1 VSDLAAERLRFAEQ
15 LRDQNGLRSAE
26 LVRAFATVERE
37 QFVGP
42 GPWLTLPDGG
52 GYRSTPDA
60 DPRHL
65 YRDVAVAIDAARLLN
80 NGSPGLLARSID
92 ALAIG
97 AGQTVAHLGCGTG
110 YYAAVLAEV
119 VGKRGRVIAV
129 ELDPELH
136 ARARKALRRSKRI
149 ELRHADATEEPREP
163 VDAILV
169 SAGATQPQGRW
180 LDALGNGGR
189 LAVPLTAVRPRTR
202 VRRVIRDNA
211 GRMLHLE
218 RRGDRFAARFG
229 EIVAIHPLVGG
240 RDPELRR
247 RLRDAF
253 AAGGAE
259 QVRSLRRDGHE
270 PEPECW
276 LHADACCLSRR
287 EGVP

>member
-1 VSDLAAERLRFAEQ
+1 VSDLAVERLRFAEQ
-15 LRDQNGLRSAE
+15 LRDDNGLRSSD
-26 LVRAFATVERE
+26 LVRAFATVARE

-60 DPRHL
+60 DPLHL

-80 NGSPGLLARSID
+80 NGSPGLLARLID
-92 ALAIG
+92 LLEIG

-110 YYAAVLAEV
+110 YYAAVLGEM
-119 VGKRGRVIAV
+119 VGRKGRVIAV

-136 ARARKALRRSKRI
+136 ARARKALRRSKQV
-149 ELRHADATEEPREP
+149 ELRHADATEEPKEP

-169 SAGATQPQGRW
+169 SAGATHPQSCW
-180 LDALGNGGR
+180 LDALRSGGR
-189 LAVPLTAVRPRTR
+189 LAVPLTAIRPRTR

-211 GRMLHLE
+211 GRVLHLE
-218 RRGDRFAARFG
+218 RRGERFAARFG

-240 RDPELRR
+240 RDPGLQR
-247 RLRDAF
+247 RLR
-253 AAGGAE
+253 
-259 QVRSLRRDGHE
+259 VRSLRRDGHE

-276 LHADACCLSRR
+276 LHGDAFCLSRR
-287 EGVP
+287 EPEP